1 MKAQNFSYFTKLHP
15 SRLFKPVPD
24 LLIERSRSS
33 PLTSG
38 STNGPKP
45 LRSESIKV
53 LSWNIARSNY
63 SQHWARDCQT
73 IVEQQQP
80 DLIFLQEVRL
90 NDQSENISELTEMD
104 WSFAPNFMNTL
115 DASYSGIL
123 VAAKAER
130 LSSRVLLSQ
139 YLEPVSNTPKISLI
153 VEYSLLGSPRSLLA
167 VNIHAINFVDLNKF
181 KDQLQT
187 IEAILAQHQGA
198 VIFAGDFNTWN
209 RARWLALFEMTKR
222 LSLERVDFPPK
233 ESRNLKRF
241 LLSPPL
247 DYIFYR
253 GFKQKPSSA
262 RVIDTPTSSDHNP
275 LFVELC
281 GW

>member
-1 MKAQNFSYFTKLHP
+1 MKAQKSSYLKRLHP

-24 LLIERSRSS
+24 LLIERAQPKS
-33 PLTSG
+33 LAFG
-38 STNGPKP
+38 SAAKPKP
-45 LRSESIKV
+45 LHSESIKV

-63 SQHWARDCQT
+63 SRHWVRDCQT

-80 DLIFLQEVRL
+80 DLVFLQEVRL
-90 NDQSENISELTEMD
+90 SDQNEKISELTEMD
-104 WSFAPNFMNTL
+104 WSFAPNFMNAR

-130 LSSRVLLSQ
+130 LSSRVLLSE
-139 YLEPVSNTPKISLI
+139 YREPVSSTPKISLI
-153 VEYSLLGSPRSLLA
+153 VEYSLLGSSKRLLA

-181 KDQLQT
+181 KHQLQA
-187 IEAILAQHQGA
+187 IELILMQHPGAI
-198 VIFAGDFNTWN
+198 VFAGDFNTWS
-209 RARWLALFEMTKR
+209 RARSLALFAMADR
-222 LSLERVDFPPK
+222 LILKKVEFPAA
-233 ESRNLKRF
+233 ESRHLKRF